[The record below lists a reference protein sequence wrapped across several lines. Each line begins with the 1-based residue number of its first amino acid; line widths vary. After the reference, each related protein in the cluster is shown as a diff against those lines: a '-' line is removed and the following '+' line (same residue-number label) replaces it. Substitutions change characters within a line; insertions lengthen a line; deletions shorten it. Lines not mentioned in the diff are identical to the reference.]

1 MDHHRAEIDEVTAT
15 LDDVDLALDRL
26 SEGTYRTCE
35 TCGATLADVRLA
47 AAPTQRRCA
56 DHAVAR

>member
-1 MDHHRAEIDEVTAT
+1 MEQHRAEIDDVTSS

-35 TCGATLADVRLA
+35 TCGAPLSDARLA
-47 AAPTQRRCA
+47 AAPLQRRCA
-56 DHAVAR
+56 DHAGTA